1 MQTTDGTE
9 DFITAMLVR
18 EIPGAPA
25 ELIAN
30 ASTALMRIVANER
43 RRARKMLVDEVS
55 LKLRAK
61 GFNAL
66 ADELRSLTHE
76 TQNQCA

>member
-1 MQTTDGTE
+1 MQPTDGTE

-18 EIPGAPA
+18 EIPGAPP
-25 ELIAN
+25 ELTAN

-43 RRARKMLVDEVS
+43 RRARRAFVDEIS

-61 GFNAL
+61 GWDAL
-66 ADELRSLTHE
+66 ADELRSMTHE
-76 TQNQCA
+76 TQEQCA